1 MGERIVVEAD
11 ISLSRSAGGAGI
23 AGQNTRNFKALRK
36 SGDYFC
42 FLLICRLKLR
52 QADVPLAP
60 VTEKPRCDIG
70 YAAVAVVFARQLAH
84 KIAENI
90 DEPAVRIVG
99 TKASAVFVVALLFYT
114 HIPYEPRHGLFAD
127 VGSGIVEIDSENR
140 LIPARRYRLEI
151 RLEPLADGVFA
162 AVRDE
167 RGERDIEPLHAVG
180 HAVVRAVGAVKR
192 HEALQRIAD
201 CPLVFKIISGKAPER
216 RDAQRKPEQKS

>member
-23 AGQNTRNFKALRK
+23 AGQNARNFKALRK
-36 SGDYFC
+36 RGDYFC

-70 YAAVAVVFARQLAH
+70 YAAVTVVFARQLAH

-90 DEPAVRIVG
+90 NEPAVRIVG

-114 HIPYEPRHGLFAD
+114 HIPYEPRHGLLAD

-140 LIPARRYRLEI
+140 LIPARRYRL
-151 RLEPLADGVFA
+151 ADGVFA

-167 RGERDIEPLHAVG
+167 RGERDVEPLHAVG
-180 HAVVRAVGAVKR
+180 HAVVRSVGAVKR

-201 CPLVFKIISGKAPER
+201 RPLVFKIISGKAPER
-216 RDAQRKPEQKS
+216 RDAQRKPE